1 MAVWFLKKLGV
12 KPDVSVIIP
21 FYEGNK
27 WIQGCVQSVFAQKGI
42 PWEVIVVDDGSKEKP
57 SFALQPFA
65 EFPQMHL
72 VRIEHAG
79 KGAALNAGVAAAA
92 ADIVCFLDQDDLMN
106 PGRLSLQYKIFLE
119 QPHVDVV
126 YSDYQR
132 VHDDG
137 RVIDTFISRQGSR
150 EELVRQMAR
159 SVSLVSMQTIMMK
172 KTLFNALGGFSTDI
186 QLTGLDDAEF
196 FIRLFTSQAELRYVP
211 GVVQKWVLHGGNYS
225 ESANFQNT
233 RLIFLK
239 YLDVHALSSPLVRKE
254 VPYFKYHAFFM
265 RGLYFLERSMPAEA
279 VKEYLQAVRVQ
290 PFNIDGYYLL
300 LKSLLKKIA

>member
-1 MAVWFLKKLGV
+1 MR
-12 KPDVSVIIP
+12 PDVSVIIP

-27 WIQGCVQSVFAQKGI
+27 WIRGSVQSVFAEEGI
-42 PWEVIVVDDGSKEKP
+42 SREVIVVDDGSKEEP
-57 SFALQPFA
+57 TMALQPFA
-65 EFPQMHL
+65 DIPQMQL

-92 ADIVCFLDQDDLMN
+92 ADVVCFLDQDDLMS

-119 QPHVDVV
+119 DQHVDAV

-132 VHDDG
+132 VRDDG
-137 RVIDTFISRQGSR
+137 RIIDTFISRQGSR
-150 EELVRQMAR
+150 KELIRQMAR

-211 GVVQKWVLHGGNYS
+211 GVVQKWVLHGANYS
-225 ESANFQNT
+225 ESADFQNT
-233 RLIFLK
+233 RLILLK
-239 YLDVHALSSPLVRKE
+239 YLEAQALRSPHVRKE
-254 VPYFKYHAFFM
+254 LPHFKYHAFFM
-265 RGLYFLERSMPAEA
+265 RGLYFLERGMPAEA
-279 VKEYLQAVRVQ
+279 VKEYSRAVQVQ
-290 PFNIDGYYLL
+290 PLNINGYYLL
-300 LKSLLKKIA
+300 LKSMFKKAVNASK